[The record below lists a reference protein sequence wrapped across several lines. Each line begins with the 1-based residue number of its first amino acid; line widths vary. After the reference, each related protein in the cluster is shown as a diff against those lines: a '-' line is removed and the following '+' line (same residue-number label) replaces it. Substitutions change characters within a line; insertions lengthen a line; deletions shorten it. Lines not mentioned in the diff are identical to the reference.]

1 MNPDERRAIEWDISQ
16 LILRYANLNDES
28 RWADVAA
35 LYTPDGSMA
44 RPTAPDTPVIGR
56 EAILASLLARPPRVT
71 QHVIANVTVDVESP
85 TSARAYSGIA
95 LYTAK
100 DAPPLLGYF
109 KDRLVLTEE
118 GWRFAERRGGLTF
131 A

>member
-1 MNPDERRAIEWDISQ
+1 MTPDERRAIEWDCSQ

-28 RWADVAA
+28 RWEDVAA
-35 LYTPDGSMA
+35 LYTLDGSMA
-44 RPTAPDTPVIGR
+44 RPTAPDTPVVGR
-56 EAILASLLARPPRVT
+56 EAILASLRARPPRVT

-85 TSARAYSGIA
+85 TSATAFSGIA

-109 KDRLVLTEE
+109 KDRLVLTDE